1 MTRKEQ
7 AITEALKRYGEQ
19 ALAQERARG
28 ILPAEQ
34 RLLDQ
39 MK

>member
-7 AITEALKRYGEQ
+7 AIERAKRLYDALLE
-19 ALAQERARG
+19 EETARG

>member
-7 AITEALKRYGEQ
+7 AIERAKRLYDALLEEEA
-19 ALAQERARG
+19 ARG
-28 ILPAEQ
+28 ILPAER